1 MRLSPILSLYVGRL
15 FLTTFL
21 AVLGAMLVVIL
32 LADTVELLRRVSG
45 KSHVSFTMVL
55 EMALLKLP
63 YMGQRTFPFAA
74 LFGGIAVFWRLS
86 RHHELTVVRASGI
99 SAWQFLFPAL
109 VVALFLG
116 AVQSGVFNPVASTFY
131 ARYQRQEAFLIDRS
145 HSTLVISAT
154 GLWLRQAGETGQSVI
169 HAVQVL
175 QQDEGVHL
183 REVSVF
189 NYEGK
194 DRFVGRINAETAE
207 LADGFWLLRQCWL
220 MGQEEPTRFVAELRL
235 PTDLTVAKIQNS
247 FAPPE
252 TISFWELPEFIR
264 TLENAGFSALGHRLH
279 FNILLAAPLLMC
291 AMVLIA
297 ASFSLRH
304 PRRGGTIHIIG
315 AGVLTGFALHFFSDV
330 IFAIGLSDRVPVA
343 LAAWTPAVVATLLGM
358 ATLLHLEDG

>member
-1 MRLSPILSLYVGRL
+1 MRLSPILSLYVGRQ
-15 FLTTFL
+15 FFATFA
-21 AVLGAMLVVIL
+21 AVLGLMLVVIL

-45 KSHVSFTMVL
+45 KTHVTFAMVV
-55 EMALLKLP
+55 EMAFLKLP

-74 LFGGIAVFWRLS
+74 LFGGIALFWRLS
-86 RHHELTVVRASGI
+86 RHHELTVVRATGI

-109 VVALFLG
+109 VVAFLLG
-116 AVQSGVFNPVASTFY
+116 AFQTGVFNPIASTFY
-131 ARYQRQEAFLIDRS
+131 ARYQRQETYLIDKA
-145 HSTLVISAT
+145 HSTLALSAT

-169 HAVQVL
+169 HAIRVL
-175 QQDEGVHL
+175 QQEESVEL

-194 DRFVGRINAETAE
+194 DRFVDRINAAAAE
-207 LADGFWLLRQCWL
+207 LRDGYWLLRECWL
-220 MGQEEPTRFVAELRL
+220 MGPEQPSRFVAELRL
-235 PTDLTVAKIQNS
+235 PTDLTIAKIQNS

-264 TLENAGFSALGHRLH
+264 TLEDAGFSALGHRLH
-279 FNILLAAPLLMC
+279 LNILLAAPLLMC
-291 AMVLIA
+291 SMVLIA

-304 PRRGGTIHIIG
+304 PRRGGAIYVIG

-330 IFAIGLSDRVPVA
+330 IFAIGLSDRVPVT
-343 LAAWTPAVVATLLGM
+343 LAAWTPAVVAALLGM